1 MVTKAQT
8 PAEALAGLVEGV
20 TAKWAKQR
28 KAEERDANAR
38 ARRNDQLIYYR
49 RPWSLREAA
58 FRVMRDA
65 YLAASA
71 NGTLPANARQ
81 IYYAA
86 RPKILQIAERDSLD
100 SQYFCQTLL
109 VDYMQEYDVEWDV
122 VWDDRGHFTE
132 PHTGRAI
139 GLGTL
144 NVRNYLRGN
153 EAPDFQEAGFAG
165 ASIATHGPEG
175 CFGAVLFV
183 EKEGFQ
189 PLFEASNLTEKHD
202 LAIMSS
208 KGMSVT
214 AARQLVDTMCS
225 RYKIPL
231 LVLHDFDI
239 AGFSIAGTLG
249 SDTRRYNFR
258 NRIKVIDLGLRLTE
272 VVELGLVSETVS
284 LGNANPQKIHD
295 RLRRNG
301 ATKEEIEFLLSG
313 ERVELNAMASD
324 AFIAFVEGKLAEH
337 GIVKVIPPKDRLEE
351 AFRLFMR
358 GEQVRQA
365 IDDMLKAHA
374 AEDIAV
380 PEDLEQR
387 VREYLGENPEAP
399 WSAAIH
405 AALKE
410 TDHE

>member
-1 MVTKAQT
+1 MPT
-8 PAEALAGLVEGV
+8 
-20 TAKWAKQR
+20 W
-28 KAEERDANAR
+28 
-38 ARRNDQLIYYR
+38 
-49 RPWSLREAA
+49 RP
-58 FRVMRDA
+58 V
-65 YLAASA
+65 A

-132 PHTGRAI
+132 PHTGRSI

-258 NRIKVIDLGLRLTE
+258 NRIKVIDLGLRLTD
-272 VVELGLVSETVS
+272 VVELGLASETVS